1 MPSSVEASGPLS
13 LSPAPSPTSSTSSTS
28 SLDLLLAAEDPSPLL
43 PPPQMTAHRVVFGRN
58 VIQVPLKQSTT
69 SEYVNL
75 VLSQLEFDAMAVHV
89 PQYEALPP
97 EELLE
102 RITQL
107 LKEQE
112 TKRRQRAGSSGDQ
125 QAGDSLAA
133 FQSRLLELEYERKRL
148 HTKLRGAKA
157 LQLSLTD
164 ENTTLRVQLEQQ
176 AVDVEELLRYQ
187 TLHLGGDVAK
197 WKNVAKQALRQ
208 LGVVK
213 DELKQVKEQVK
224 GGWDEAAATVEDA
237 VDMVVQEVDRRE
249 HVLQLSYLA
258 EKKERETM
266 AEKYYELS
274 GRIRVFCRLRP
285 GKEVDAP
292 ALVMPRPNNLLI
304 AGSGKEFAFD
314 QVFGPQSTQADV
326 YAQIEPLVV
335 SFTDGY
341 NACIMAYGQTGSGKT
356 HTMVGNDHGALE
368 HRANGLT
375 VHANAGVIPRAL
387 QQVFAVVNKRQMT
400 YVDAIRVSMVE
411 IYNDQI
417 LDLLHE
423 DSCGAG
429 KNAVA
434 KNETDITARDVSS
447 YAQVD
452 AVMRDGNANRNI
464 AATKMNLERQ
474 AKTLMMLQLS
484 PDTIDVEE
492 TTCSLQFGA
501 RVSQVQMGAVRPSV
515 ESGALFKLQ
524 EENRTLEAKTLA
536 METQVSDLQRQCQ
549 QQGNELREAQS
560 SKEALERQLWL
571 LGGRQRGDKAPAEL
585 DHDESPPEDRTI
597 GTSQSSTNRSASN
610 TRISATECATDSS
623 VSITAGINDISNPK
637 SGHPYLC
644 YVSTS
649 PPRIDARA

>member
-314 QVFGPQSTQADV
+314 Q
-326 YAQIEPLVV
+326 
-335 SFTDGY
+335 
-341 NACIMAYGQTGSGKT
+341 TGSGKT

-400 YVDAIRVSMVE
+400 
-411 IYNDQI
+411 
-417 LDLLHE
+417 
-423 DSCGAG
+423 
-429 KNAVA
+429 
-434 KNETDITARDVSS
+434 
-447 YAQVD
+447 
-452 AVMRDGNANRNI
+452 
-464 AATKMNLERQ
+464 
-474 AKTLMMLQLS
+474 
-484 PDTIDVEE
+484 
-492 TTCSLQFGA
+492 
-501 RVSQVQMGAVRPSV
+501 
-515 ESGALFKLQ
+515 
-524 EENRTLEAKTLA
+524 
-536 METQVSDLQRQCQ
+536 
-549 QQGNELREAQS
+549 
-560 SKEALERQLWL
+560 
-571 LGGRQRGDKAPAEL
+571 
-585 DHDESPPEDRTI
+585 TI